1 MLRVLVLFL
10 ALFAAAA
17 AYVFT
22 ERPDELADL
31 IPALQE
37 SAPPTTD
44 TTTADPADTPAT
56 TDSIAPSSNPEDE
69 NETVSAPVVK
79 AAREHIDQ
87 ITASPE
93 QSINIEKADHFVTID
108 QLLQIPEPQIQT
120 EAALESV
127 ETTVVK
133 ADSGQPQ
140 TFGVDTGVVTQAIT
154 DLPPISASAN
164 RSRTSTPIA
173 LTELSS
179 DNKIKL
185 QELLDTPDADKSQV
199 YYIHAVNNGDDQG
212 LWGILQT
219 GLTRTFAEGI
229 KLKGR
234 SDRLF
239 AEIPEEADEKLSNNT
254 SSFLGRLLQD
264 KVSTTYIYNYRS
276 GILGDNPDLIEPG
289 QQLIIVQFSETEL
302 VRVYNHFI
310 NQ

>member
-10 ALFAAAA
+10 VLFAAAA

-22 ERPDELADL
+22 ERPAELADL
-31 IPALQE
+31 LPGTAE
-37 SAPPTTD
+37 NHAP
-44 TTTADPADTPAT
+44 DPAGKAPEPAT
-56 TDSIAPSSNPEDE
+56 VDASDTETSNTITTSEDD
-69 NETVSAPVVK
+69 NTPVSAPVVE
-79 AAREHIDQ
+79 AARQHIDQ
-87 ITASPE
+87 ITAPPE
-93 QSINIEKADHFVTID
+93 QSIDIEQADHFVTID
-108 QLLQIPEPQIQT
+108 QLLQIPAPQMQT
-120 EAALESV
+120 EAMLETV
-127 ETTVVK
+127 ETQVATP
-133 ADSGQPQ
+133 APGQPQ
-140 TFGVDTGVVTQAIT
+140 SFGVDTGVVTQAIT
-154 DLPPISASAN
+154 DLPPPISAPINSP
-164 RSRTSTPIA
+164 TTPIA

-185 QELLDTPDADKSQV
+185 QELLDTPDADATQV
-199 YYIHAVNNGDDQG
+199 YYIHAVNDGDDQG

-229 KLKGR
+229 KLKGQK
-234 SDRLF
+234 DRLY

-254 SSFLGRLLQD
+254 SSFLGKLLQN

-289 QQLIIVQFSETEL
+289 QQLIIVQFSEAEL